1 MGPRWLEFFRAA
13 RGASVE
19 SVDSAIRFT
28 AGASAD
34 RQEAAR
40 RLGEF
45 KLCLFLEM
53 AIADLLGRFDVAA
66 TMRAMSRLADE
77 CIAAA
82 LACAW
87 LIVGRKAPAVGGF
100 CVLGMGKLGAQELNL
115 SSDIDL
121 IYVFDGPNDDA
132 KAGGPAG
139 GTMDAILSPKCF
151 SVA

>member
-13 RGASVE
+13 RGTSVE
-19 SVDSAIRFT
+19 SIDSAIRFT

-45 KLCLFLEM
+45 KLRLFM
-53 AIADLLGRFDVAA
+53 QIAIADLLGRFDVAA

-82 LACAW
+82 LECAW
-87 LIVGRKAPAVGGF
+87 LIVGRKAPAAGGF
-100 CVLGMGKLGAQELNL
+100 CVLGMGKLGAQELNPR
-115 SSDIDL
+115 SDIAL
-121 IYVFDGPNDDA
+121 IYVFAAPNADPQAVAALGEAGDA
-132 KAGGPAG
+132 P
-139 GTMDAILSPKCF
+139 LYP
-151 SVA
+151 